1 MKNINLYLLS
11 LSFFILFTNSNIW
24 DNIFSQVKSPHFV
37 IPNNFQVLLF
47 NENDNSTLG
56 ELYVSSDLSLI
67 KFSFILDESGSK
79 DAFIHLLIDFNDGK
93 IYFDTEEKCVYMYYD
108 IVEQISP
115 KFILNAYDLLSYFS
129 EDENNYHYIV
139 INPLELAEVDDE
151 VSKLPSLLKNI
162 LQDIDKIVL
171 QNQKTIYEKT
181 FYVDFIINKK
191 ELTIKT
197 ITIKAKDSFIN
208 FNSLF
213 TSSNIEKEKFNGIH
227 SLSSCTEYKN

>member
-1 MKNINLYLLS
+1 MKNINIYLLS

-24 DNIFSQVKSPHFV
+24 DNIYSQVKSPHFA
-37 IPNNFQVLLF
+37 IPENFQILLY
-47 NENDNSTLG
+47 NENDNSTVG

-67 KFSFILDESGSK
+67 KFSFILEESSSK

-129 EDENNYHYIV
+129 EDENNYHYVV

-171 QNQKTIYEKT
+171 QNQKTIYDKP
-181 FYVDFIINKK
+181 FYADFIINKNELTMK
-191 ELTIKT
+191 SLTIK
-197 ITIKAKDSFIN
+197 ARSAFIN
-208 FNSLF
+208 FNSKF
-213 TSSNIEKEKFNGIH
+213 NSSNIEKEKFNGIH
-227 SLSSCTEYKN
+227 SLSSCTEYSI